1 MKVAQNSQVETKL
14 ANYEVINLMWG
25 GKKAIEDIK
34 MKRERERY
42 LKTYLWI
49 LKDGRNMHISGLE

>member
-25 GKKAIEDIK
+25 GIKAIKDIK
-34 MKRERERY
+34 WKIERERG
-42 LKTYLWI
+42 I
-49 LKDGRNMHISGLE
+49 